1 MLREDYNLPLV
12 KSFEISEMSLSDLQE
27 VLEIENLSF
36 ATPWSKE
43 FFLKEILS
51 EFSKI
56 FVAHS
61 SHLGLRRVLGYIYL
75 WFVGEEMHILNLACH
90 PEYRRGGIAK
100 GLLEHSLSLSFQ
112 GGVRNAFLDVR
123 KSNHEALS
131 LYKKYG
137 FKPIGMRKGYYS
149 DTRED
154 AVVMSLAM
162 KSIVSLK
169 NCFSSRGQ

>member
-1 MLREDYNLPLV
+1 MFREDCNLPLV
-12 KSFEISEMSLSDLQE
+12 RSFKISEMSLSDMDE

-36 ATPWSKE
+36 TTPWSKDL
-43 FFLKEILS
+43 FLKEIHS

-56 FVAHS
+56 FVAQS
-61 SHLGLRRVLGYIYL
+61 NHLGKHKVLGYISL

-90 PEYRRGGIAK
+90 PEYRRSGIAK

-137 FKPIGMRKGYYS
+137 FKQIGIRKGYYS
-149 DTRED
+149 DTKED
-154 AVVMSLAM
+154 AVVMSLAI
-162 KSIVSLK
+162 KLLSPLK